1 MEKKKVLGRGLES
14 LLGARRSNLAVA
26 VRPDAEPVGE
36 NHSESVR
43 RETLHDLNGD
53 AVSAENTSAETMHD
67 DTIHAETMNE
77 ATRGEAANGSV
88 IEIQA
93 AAEARP
99 PASQVVHLNL
109 DVIDSNPYQTR
120 TRFDEAALNELAASI
135 KAQGVLQPVVV
146 RPGRSL
152 GRYLLVL
159 GERRMRAS
167 KLAGLYTV
175 PAIVKKVGDQQAA
188 ELTVIENLQR
198 EDLNCVEQ
206 GEAFRVL
213 TVDFRMTQAQ
223 VADRVGLSRESV
235 TNYIRIL
242 KLPESVKTML
252 AEGAIRFSEAR
263 ELVRLENDEDIV
275 KLADEMVKHPMQIN
289 QLRSRVTEL
298 LQQGIPGGK
307 PASAPAPW
315 VDPNVRAEQTEL
327 ERVLGLR
334 VKIRDRDGK
343 GKIEISYGSV
353 GDYERVVEL
362 LRGKG

>member
-1 MEKKKVLGRGLES
+1 MMEKKKVLGRGLES

-36 NHSESVR
+36 NDPESVR
-43 RETLHDLNGD
+43 REILHELDGA
-53 AVSAENTSAETMHD
+53 AVSAENTSAENVQD
-67 DTIHAETMNE
+67 DTIHAEM
-77 ATRGEAANGSV
+77 TRGEATNGGV
-88 IEIQA
+88 IDIQA

-120 TRFDEAALNELAASI
+120 THFDEAALNELAASI

-213 TVDFRMTQAQ
+213 SVDFRMTQAQ

-235 TNYIRIL
+235 TNYMRIL

-252 AEGAIRFSEAR
+252 AEGVIRFSEAR
-263 ELVRLENDEDIV
+263 ELVRLDNDEDIV

-289 QLRSRVTEL
+289 QLRSRVTEI
-298 LQQGIPGGK
+298 LQQGIPGSK

-327 ERVLGLR
+327 ERLLGLR

>member
-26 VRPDAEPVGE
+26 VRPDAEPAGE
-36 NHSESVR
+36 TYSESVR
-43 RETLHDLNGD
+43 RETLHELDG
-53 AVSAENTSAETMHD
+53 AAASAESTNAGTMHAENMHD
-67 DTIHAETMNE
+67 ESTATMHAEATNE
-77 ATRGEAANGSV
+77 SV
-88 IEIQA
+88 IDIQA

-120 TRFDEAALNELAASI
+120 THFDEAALNELAASI
-135 KAQGVLQPVVV
+135 RAQGVLQPVVV

-167 KLAGLYTV
+167 KLAGLFTV
-175 PAIVKKVGDQQAA
+175 PAMVKKVGDQQAA

-213 TVDFRMTQAQ
+213 SVDFRMTQAQ

-235 TNYIRIL
+235 ANYIRIL
-242 KLPESVKTML
+242 KLPDSVKTLL
-252 AEGAIRFSEAR
+252 AEGVIRFSEAR

-275 KLADEMVKHPMQIN
+275 KLADEMVKHGMQIN
-289 QLRSRVTEL
+289 QLRSRVTAI

-307 PASAPAPW
+307 PASAPEPW

-362 LRGKG
+362 LRGKS